1 MRNEASSLICIFA
14 LKFLVLKILGSLLFQ
29 FLTSFHYLCYSN
41 LFWVII
47 YVCFAYF
54 YHRLMYF
61 YHISLSLIGLF
72 VFYFTYIFIFR
83 MMMLRVVGRSW
94 CLAAGGG
101 TGPLRRHSPPRPQ
114 AVARR
119 TARPLRTSSSFE
131 LCTMLRVGWRK
142 H

>member
-1 MRNEASSLICIFA
+1 MGNEAYSLICIFA
-14 LKFLVLKILGSLLFQ
+14 LKLLVLKILGSLLFQ
-29 FLTSFHYLCYSN
+29 FLTSFPYLCYSN

-54 YHRLMYF
+54 YYRLMYF
-61 YHISLSLIGLF
+61 YNIFLSLIGLF
-72 VFYFTYIFIFR
+72 VIFFTYTFIFR
-83 MMMLRVVGRSW
+83 MMMQRVVGRSW

-114 AVARR
+114 AAARR
-119 TARPLRTSSSFE
+119 TARPLQTSSSFGP
-131 LCTMLRVGWRK
+131 CAMLRVGWRK